1 MLIYIHGQQQKEN
14 AMLNI
19 NINNIFTLTHVG
31 SDDDGMIYSMKWN
44 IQKRRLSAHEVIG
57 CQRGLAFLN
66 LPLDGYS
73 SIMKMQQP
81 GVIGI
86 CLGQHEEDPDKD
98 LEPEDYDRKYGRG
111 AWRGVPADRR

>member
-1 MLIYIHGQQQKEN
+1 
-14 AMLNI
+14 MLNI

-31 SDDDGMIYSMKWN
+31 SDDDGMILYSMKWN

-98 LEPEDYDRKYGRG
+98 LEPEDYDRKHGRG